1 MLCNRYL
8 AHKCL
13 VTNFTPTA
21 SVKQAMN
28 NTFVQA
34 LQKQVDAE
42 VAETRKIVRRCESE
56 AEATTKALQG
66 QGVSLMRRAY
76 VNGMQ
81 VCVVDAVKR
90 SHLLECLGRE
100 LICLRTYS
108 SLLCPPTVQ
117 KCMDE
122 FVESMSGDNFLLTQS
137 DVLYMQ
143 LLLQHFDSLSD
154 LTKTAIASGASSP
167 KLFLDCDPK
176 SVAEMRKALDVGHVR
191 TAADGPKRAHL

>member
-1 MLCNRYL
+1 MCLFRYVV
-8 AHKCL
+8 HKCL
-13 VTNFTPTA
+13 VTNFAPTA

-81 VCVVDAVKR
+81 VCVVDAK
-90 SHLLECLGRE
+90 
-100 LICLRTYS
+100 
-108 SLLCPPTVQ
+108 
-117 KCMDE
+117 
-122 FVESMSGDNFLLTQS
+122 
-137 DVLYMQ
+137 
-143 LLLQHFDSLSD
+143 
-154 LTKTAIASGASSP
+154 IASSCTDRSQHLFVINFIDGNNSVSFIHFSGCPSSSSTD
-167 KLFLDCDPK
+167 FLQSELP
-176 SVAEMRKALDVGHVR
+176 
-191 TAADGPKRAHL
+191 